1 LSLVEKS
8 IQIHEIN
15 LYFKNS
21 FKMSLYSFKIGLKKS
36 SFKMHHDNDFILSSR
51 SKYGRYYLERIN
63 HPSISSLIHT
73 FFRFENNIMS
83 HTLFIYKC

>member
-1 LSLVEKS
+1 
-8 IQIHEIN
+8 
-15 LYFKNS
+15 
-21 FKMSLYSFKIGLKKS
+21 
-36 SFKMHHDNDFILSSR
+36 MHHDNDFILSSR

-73 FFRFENNIMS
+73 FFRFENNITS